1 LAADFKKVLTVFFI
15 KLFDMQNAQCYIQNL
30 RSIKIIIKEENMGY
44 PKKHRGRRKIGSKKR
59 RARKRNKRK

>member
-1 LAADFKKVLTVFFI
+1 
-15 KLFDMQNAQCYIQNL
+15 
-30 RSIKIIIKEENMGY
+30 MGN